1 MFIAKPLLNCD
12 MANHWA
18 AKSFELMLNTAY
30 LDDLRKNIYS
40 VFDNPLRPLSTEEK
54 KTFRKLYKGSDDVK
68 LFRFLLAQKRRP
80 INDSYFASFS
90 SAGSNTKGNSKGKLD
105 KLVQNNPSTI
115 GEICARVRKLSAE
128 DCIKKMAAPKDPSR
142 QMGQKFS
149 QWLKKKY
156 HCEKDE
162 DDFLKSKKGIVVF
175 DAPSD
180 DAINNFVKEYLCD
193 KIPRKDETGEEKG
206 IDFLLKYR
214 KGGKDIFFCGE
225 SKFLTDNGG
234 TQNNQYNDAITFI
247 TSKNWKPKP
256 EKKVVRCA
264 VIDGV
269 CWMNW
274 KNNKMKKGID
284 KLTSSQYAFSALLL
298 DDFIK
303 SH

>member
-1 MFIAKPLLNCD
+1 MAKPLLNCD
-12 MANHWA
+12 MANHWGT
-18 AKSFELMLNTAY
+18 KSFELMLTTPY
-30 LDDLRKNIYS
+30 LDDLRTNIYS
-40 VFDNPLRPLSTEEK
+40 VSDNPLRPLSREEK
-54 KTFRKLYKGSDDVK
+54 KTFTKLYKGKDDEK
-68 LFRFLLAQKRRP
+68 LFRFLLEQERRP

-90 SAGSNTKGNSKGKLD
+90 SAGSNTRGKSKGKLD
-105 KLVQNNPSTI
+105 KLIRNNPATI
-115 GEICARVRKLSAE
+115 GEICTRVRKLTAA

-162 DDFLKSKKGIVVF
+162 NDFLKSRKKIVVF

-180 DAINNFVKEYLCD
+180 DAINNLVKKHLCT
-193 KIPRKDETGEEKG
+193 KIPRGEDEKEKG

-214 KGGKDIFFCGE
+214 KGSKDIFFCGE

-247 TSKNWKPKP
+247 TSKNWKVKSS
-256 EKKVVRCA
+256 KKVVRCA

-269 CWMNW
+269 CWMSW

-284 KLTSSQYAFSALLL
+284 KLTSEQYAFSALLL